1 MAAPL
6 FAEKV
11 RRTTAFLQLQK
22 RLFHVFFIDVTGVL
36 CYTMKKNTYIK
47 EEQNTGRGESE

>member
-1 MAAPL
+1 MAASL

-36 CYTMKKNTYIK
+36 CYTVKKNTYIK